1 MLLSNVLKMLSLSS
15 AVTGIV
21 ATSENELFFGGKP
34 LREVL
39 VWLNACKYNT
49 NNGWE
54 GCLLVL
60 NKAVL

>member
-1 MLLSNVLKMLSLSS
+1 MLSLSS